1 MKFDLEKTWDL
12 DRRLS
17 RWAANDFGNNKTNK
31 TKKQINFKM
40 PDGRNYLGYC
50 SKCLKSDFYEPFNF
64 NPDVVES
71 KCCNSAILNERPVSA

>member
-1 MKFDLEKTWDL
+1 
-12 DRRLS
+12 
-17 RWAANDFGNNKTNK
+17 
-31 TKKQINFKM
+31 M